1 MCLKGRACREESDR
15 VTEPK
20 CLKKKLLP
28 LTSFSFLFFF
38 FQWLKHASVEILVVA
53 PAVALRLVKSCL
65 QHSFFLKV
73 KIFFPEVGALSGK
86 NTLSSQHC
94 QE

>member
-1 MCLKGRACREESDR
+1 MF
-15 VTEPK
+15 
-20 CLKKKLLP
+20 KKKAAS
-28 LTSFSFLFFF
+28 TNIFFFSLFF
-38 FQWLKHASVEILVVA
+38 FQWLKHVSVEILVVA
-53 PAVALRLVKSCL
+53 PAVALQLVKSCL
-65 QHSFFLKV
+65 QHSFFFFKV

>member
-1 MCLKGRACREESDR
+1 MFK
-15 VTEPK
+15 
-20 CLKKKLLP
+20 KKKLLP
-28 LTSFSFLFFF
+28 LTSFSFLFFFF

-65 QHSFFLKV
+65 QHSFFFLKV

>member
-1 MCLKGRACREESDR
+1 MCLKGRVCREESDR

-20 CLKKKLLP
+20 CLKKKAAS
-28 LTSFSFLFFF
+28 TNIFFFSLFF